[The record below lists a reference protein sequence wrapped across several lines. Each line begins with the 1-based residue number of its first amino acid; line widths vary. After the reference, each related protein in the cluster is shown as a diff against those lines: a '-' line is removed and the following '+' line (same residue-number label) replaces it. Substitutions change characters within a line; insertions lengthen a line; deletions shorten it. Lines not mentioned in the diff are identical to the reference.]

1 VEMRSIICRNAPIC
15 AIGSSL
21 DLIPRQLVIWRCRL
35 SLTNRSRALIIGAG
49 VAVAVAVLAG
59 ATWLIRWPP
68 GLFAGS
74 SGGSGAAAAGVPSG
88 AGRAVMD
95 LASRDPATVRSALAA
110 GYDVSKSDLAPAGT
124 SIRMEPGTWRQQGDD
139 AAVLAVVT
147 APGRKPVTET
157 IYLVRQEGQWR
168 VLFTDPS

>member
-1 VEMRSIICRNAPIC
+1 M
-15 AIGSSL
+15 
-21 DLIPRQLVIWRCRL
+21 
-35 SLTNRSRALIIGAG
+35 TNRSRALIIGVG
-49 VAVAVAVLAG
+49 VAVAVVVLVG
-59 ATWLIRWPP
+59 AAWLTHWPP

-74 SGGSGAAAAGVPSG
+74 SGGSGAAGAPSA

-147 APGRKPVTET
+147 VPGRKPVTET
-157 IYLVRQEGQWR
+157 VYLVRQEGQWR